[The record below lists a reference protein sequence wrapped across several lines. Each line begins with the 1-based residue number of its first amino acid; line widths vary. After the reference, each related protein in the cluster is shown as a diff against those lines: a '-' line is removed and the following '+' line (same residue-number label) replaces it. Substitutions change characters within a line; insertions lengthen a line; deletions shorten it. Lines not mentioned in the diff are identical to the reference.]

1 VSRPLHVV
9 SVCRSLPN
17 PDDPSG
23 GVFVLNRL
31 AAMAEEGA
39 RLDVIQ
45 PIPYL
50 PLAKP
55 LPVWGKDP
63 ERVQRG
69 LRVTHAPMLYVPG
82 VLKSADGMWLARS
95 IHHAIARLHRR
106 DPIDVIDAH
115 FAYPE
120 GVGCEL
126 VARRL
131 GIPFCVTIRGF
142 ENEYVHRA
150 GVGPQMLGAMRRAL
164 GCISVSYSL
173 QELAHAHGVSP
184 ERTRVIH
191 NAIDARTFSWGDPSQ
206 ARSALGVDANAK
218 LIVSVGHLVSRK
230 RHHVLIE
237 AFARVQRA
245 APTAQL
251 VIIGAAAFEPDY
263 PQQLRELARARGVAE
278 FVRFAGN
285 IPPHDVARWLQAAD
299 LFALGTAR
307 EGCCNAVLEALAVGA
322 PVVTTPVGDNA
333 YFVRDGVNGR
343 ITPVDDAAAMTDAI
357 LSTLAARWDRPRI
370 AAELA
375 AQAGSWNGVG
385 RRVIEFMHERL
396 AQQAAV
402 QRASA

>member
-31 AAMAEEGA
+31 AAMAESA

-50 PLAKP
+50 PFAKP
-55 LPVWGKDP
+55 LPAWGKDP

-95 IHHAIARLHRR
+95 VHHAIARLHRR
-106 DPIDVIDAH
+106 DPIDAIDAH
-115 FAYPE
+115 FGYPE

-131 GIPFCVTIRGF
+131 GIPFFVTIRGF
-142 ENEYVHRA
+142 ENEYVHRS
-150 GVGPQMLGAMRRAL
+150 GVGSQMLGAMQRAL
-164 GCISVSYSL
+164 GCISVSHSL
-173 QELAHAHGVSP
+173 QELAHKHGVSA

-191 NAIDARTFSWGDPSQ
+191 NAIDAQTFKWREPQAARAALGLDPQ
-206 ARSALGVDANAK
+206 AR

-237 AFARVQRA
+237 AFARVHERSPA
-245 APTAQL
+245 AQL
-251 VIIGAAAFEPDY
+251 VIIGANAFEPDY
-263 PQQLRELARARGVAE
+263 PQHLRELVRARGVADS
-278 FVRFAGN
+278 VRFAGN
-285 IPPHDVARWLQAAD
+285 IPPQEVAQWLQAAD

-343 ITPVDDAAAMTDAI
+343 ITPVDDAAAMAAAI
-357 LSTLAARWDRPRI
+357 EGVLATQWDRPRI
-370 AAELA
+370 AAALA
-375 AQAGSWNGVG
+375 AQAGSWSGVG
-385 RRVIEFMHERL
+385 QRVLEFMQERL
-396 AQQAAV
+396 SRQAAV